1 MSELPGR
8 KRRIGT
14 LIIGILAAIWVTAG
28 VSGQRVMLNYDYT
41 AATAG
46 GPPSKWPH
54 ESLLPRT
61 RGVPTIV
68 VVAHPHCPC
77 SRATVEQLD
86 RLIARLQ
93 GHGSAVVGLVRQI
106 GRASGMG

>member
-1 MSELPGR
+1 MGELPER

-14 LIIGILAAIWVTAG
+14 LIIGILAAIWVTA
-28 VSGQRVMLNYDYT
+28 VMSGQRVMLNYDYT

-46 GPPSKWPH
+46 VPPSKWPH

-61 RGVPTIV
+61 RGLPTIV

-86 RLIARLQ
+86 RLMARLQ
-93 GHGSAVVGLVRQI
+93 DQVSAVV
-106 GRASGMG
+106 AF